1 LARLLTR
8 EISPSSGEI
17 FSEGRIGY
25 VPQILPSHDKEKSVR
40 EFLGIK
46 DALQLIARAE
56 EGCATPADF
65 EYYES
70 ACAQIARVRE
80 QLDSVGLSS
89 VRLQQS
95 LSELSGGEL
104 RRLFI
109 ARLEESDFLILD
121 EPSDDLDS
129 DARRVLRRWLA
140 EREKGW
146 LLISHD
152 RELLGLANAVGEL
165 KEQGFAVCN
174 GNYSDFLRMSEQQD
188 AALAKTIIDSER
200 RLRILQE
207 RKERVMQR
215 QRRRTQ
221 KAVNE
226 AKDRGINRAT
236 IQILKERAQ
245 RTDFRLRKIHDAQI
259 GLQDAALL
267 QSELRMR
274 IKNDM
279 RVPLPSSEVK
289 NEQVILSLDRV
300 SFSWTDWS
308 DGCGRVD
315 LLRDIDLSLVGPQR
329 LAVRGPNG
337 SGKSTLLRIMAG
349 EIEPQGGR
357 VTRGAVRIS
366 YLAQHSDFLDE
377 ARTLV
382 QILRHQNGMT
392 DESAIRVLLDAHN
405 FPVSIAERP
414 IGTLSGAERL
424 RAGLIVILS
433 ASECPELLILDEPTN
448 SLDLPSLEALEN
460 ALQMFQGALVVVSH
474 DESFLRN
481 IGITQNLLLGRCIRR
496 QSSIRREEV
505 V

>member
-1 LARLLTR
+1 M
-8 EISPSSGEI
+8 
-17 FSEGRIGY
+17 
-25 VPQILPSHDKEKSVR
+25 
-40 EFLGIK
+40 
-46 DALQLIARAE
+46 
-56 EGCATPADF
+56 
-65 EYYES
+65 
-70 ACAQIARVRE
+70 
-80 QLDSVGLSS
+80 
-89 VRLQQS
+89 
-95 LSELSGGEL
+95 
-104 RRLFI
+104 
-109 ARLEESDFLILD
+109 ILD

-140 EREKGW
+140 ERVKGW

-165 KEQGFAVCN
+165 KEQGFEVCN
-174 GNYSDFLRMSEQQD
+174 GNYSDFLLMSEQQD
-188 AALAKTIIDSER
+188 AALAKTIIDSEW

-207 RKERVMQR
+207 PKERVIQR

-221 KAVNE
+221 KAMNE

-245 RTDFRLRKIHDAQI
+245 RTDFRLRKIHDSQI
-259 GLQDAALL
+259 GLQDAALI
-267 QSELRMR
+267 QSGLRMR
-274 IKNDM
+274 IKDSM
-279 RVPLPSSEVK
+279 RVPLSSSEVK

-308 DGCGRVD
+308 DGC
-315 LLRDIDLSLVGPQR
+315 
-329 LAVRGPNG
+329 
-337 SGKSTLLRIMAG
+337 
-349 EIEPQGGR
+349 GR

-392 DESAIRVLLDAHN
+392 DESAIRALLDAHN

-433 ASECPELLILDEPTN
+433 ASEGPQLLILDEPTN

-460 ALQMFQGALVVVSH
+460 ALHMFQGALVVVSH

-481 IGITQNLLLGRCIRR
+481 IGITQNLLPGKAS
-496 QSSIRREEV
+496 QSGSRF
-505 V
+505 